1 MKANLVKKLVA
12 IGCTAVMA
20 VSAAAC
26 GNTVNGDDVTVGK
39 NQADYKVA
47 IVKQMDHASLDEI
60 ANAIAAQLDAIEAKE
75 GVSIE
80 YEIYSGQGEQT
91 TLMQIGDQVVMEGV
105 DAIIP
110 IATLAAQVMTS
121 CAEDTQT
128 PVIFAAISDPAAAEL
143 TGIEYVTGTSDALNT
158 QFILDMM
165 FAENPNVKNVGLL
178 YSLSET
184 NSATPI
190 AEAKAYLDSKGI
202 TYNEQT
208 AATNDEVIAAASALI
223 ASKVDAI
230 FTPTDNV
237 IMAAELAIYED
248 LAAAGIRHYTGADSF
263 VRNGAFATCGVN
275 YTDLGTETADLAFKA
290 MRDGMVGMEDY
301 YLMDGGII
309 TVNTET
315 ATALGADY
323 SVFADMG
330 TVVEVTTSLE

>member
-1 MKANLVKKLVA
+1 MKANLVKKFVA
-12 IGCTAVMA
+12 ISCTMAMALSAV
-20 VSAAAC
+20 AC
-26 GNTVNGDDVTVGK
+26 GSEANGDDVTANK

-75 GVSIE
+75 GVSID

-91 TLMQIGDQVVMEGV
+91 TLMQIGDQVVAEGV

-121 CAEDTQT
+121 CAEDSQT
-128 PVIFAAISDPAAAEL
+128 PVVFAAISDPEAAEL
-143 TGIEYVTGTSDALNT
+143 TGIDYVTGTSDALNT
-158 QFILDMM
+158 PFILDMM
-165 FAENPNVKNVGLL
+165 LAENPDIKNVGLL

-190 AEAKAYLDSKGI
+190 AEAKAYLEEKNI
-202 TYNEQT
+202 AYNEQT
-208 AATNDEVIAAASALI
+208 AATNDEVIIAASALI
-223 ASKVDAI
+223 AAGVDAI

-248 LAAAGIRHYTGADSF
+248 LAAAGIHHYTGADSF

-275 YTDLGTETADLAFKA
+275 YTDLGTQTADLAFKA
-290 MRDGMVGMEDY
+290 MKDGMADMEDY

-315 ATALGADY
+315 AAILSADY
-323 SVFADMG
+323 SVFAEMG